1 MPSFVRWKTPVLVA
15 VVAIA
20 FLASWI
26 VLSPYR
32 SACTTE
38 VVAAEQAMRA
48 SDQELRTVSVTDKAA
63 ICQVYRRRVDALKTA
78 APVMR
83 RCGTAQLNP
92 DADWSA
98 RVTEL
103 GFYQGLVAQQCG

>member
-1 MPSFVRWKTPVLVA
+1 MPLLTKWKTPLLVTA
-15 VVAIA
+15 VSTA
-20 FLASWI
+20 FLASWV

-38 VVAAEQAMRA
+38 VVEAEQAMHA
-48 SDQELRTVSVTDKAA
+48 SDRELRAVSANDKGA
-63 ICQVYRRRVDALKTA
+63 ICQVYRRRVEMLKTA

>member
-1 MPSFVRWKTPVLVA
+1 MPLLRKWKAPLLVTVA
-15 VVAIA
+15 AIA

-38 VVAAEQAMRA
+38 VVEAEQAMRA
-48 SDQELRTVSVTDKAA
+48 SDRELRAVSATDKAA
-63 ICQVYRRRVDALKTA
+63 ICLVYRRRVDALKTA

-92 DADWSA
+92 DADRSA

-103 GFYQGLVAQQCG
+103 GFYQGLVAQQCS

>member
-1 MPSFVRWKTPVLVA
+1 MPLLKRWRTPLLA
-15 VVAIA
+15 TAAAIA

-26 VLSPYR
+26 ALSPYR
-32 SACTTE
+32 SSCTTE

-48 SDQELRTVSVTDKAA
+48 SDQELRAVSATDQAA
-63 ICQVYRRRVDALKTA
+63 ICQVYRRRVDVLKTA
-78 APVMR
+78 APIMR

-103 GFYQGLVAQQCG
+103 GFYQGLLAQQCG

>member
-1 MPSFVRWKTPVLVA
+1 MPLLKRWKTPLLVTA
-15 VVAIA
+15 AAIA
-20 FLASWI
+20 FLASWV

-38 VVAAEQAMRA
+38 VVEAEQAMRA
-48 SDQELRTVSVTDKAA
+48 SDRELRAVSGTDKAA
-63 ICQVYRRRVDALKTA
+63 ICQVYRRRVEMLKTA

-103 GFYQGLVAQQCG
+103 GFYQGLVTQQCG